1 MALLSVIVPVF
12 RVEEYL
18 AECLDSI
25 LGQSFRDVEVVAV
38 DDASD
43 DRCAEILA
51 DHAGRDPRL
60 KVVTLSRNSG
70 LGAARNAGLAQATG
84 RYVWFVDSDDWLPE
98 GTLDAVA
105 GRLAETDPDLLVVG
119 YARVYPDGTRRYE
132 SLAKVTG
139 GRPMP
144 DTFTLADQPSMLNV
158 LHIACNKVV
167 RRDFLASTG
176 IGFGSGWYEDVSFSL
191 PLLLAADR
199 IALLDRDCY
208 AYRQRQTGAITQTV
222 SERHFEVFPHWER
235 VFAFMD
241 ERPADVDSV
250 RPLIFQR
257 MIWHYLSVLGH
268 SHRVPKARRKE
279 FFARMVQHYRRYLPP
294 AGYPVPGGAAG
305 LKHRLVA
312 RGAYR
317 LFEALRAVKKG
328 RLDTATTPRPPQPR
342 TATPELTDGRG
353 LSR

>member
-1 MALLSVIVPVF
+1 MALLSVIVPVY

-25 LGQSFRDVEVVAV
+25 LGQSFGDVEVVAV

-43 DRCAEILA
+43 DGCAEILA
-51 DHAGRDPRL
+51 GHAAREPRL

-70 LGAARNAGLAQATG
+70 LGAARNAGLAAATG

-98 GTLDAVA
+98 GTLEAVA
-105 GRLAETDPDLLVVG
+105 ARLADTEPDLLVVG

-144 DTFTLADQPSMLNV
+144 DTFTLAGQPSMLNV
-158 LHIACNKVV
+158 LHIACNKIV
-167 RRDFLASTG
+167 RRDFLAETG
-176 IGFGSGWYEDVSFSL
+176 IGFGPGWYEDVSFSL
-191 PLLLAADR
+191 PLMLAADR

-208 AYRQRQTGAITQTV
+208 AYRQRQAGAITQTV
-222 SERHFEVFPHWER
+222 SDRHFEVFPHWER

-241 ERPADVDSV
+241 EHPAETGSV

-268 SHRVPKARRKE
+268 SHRVPKMRRKE
-279 FFARMVQHYRRYLPP
+279 FFTRMAQHYRRYLPP
-294 AGYPVPGGAAG
+294 AGYPMPGGAAG
-305 LKHRLVA
+305 LKHRLVG

-328 RLDTATTPRPPQPR
+328 RLDTATRTSQPR
-342 TATPELTDGRG
+342 AATPELTDGRG
-353 LSR
+353 LAR